1 MSLDEAEMFAAEAAK
16 FDADLDYLE
25 AATKDSGAS
34 AQASTQGPVV
44 EDSPHVLEE
53 VKNIKKKKAT
63 RKMKA
68 KGKSAGLAAAVA
80 AAAQEGRF
88 AREQEQPEP
97 EAKAEGQDKAEPEV
111 TDVVCPFAS
120 LSIFPII
127 IHSIPACLPNFD
139 AYYAWSSMQT
149 CQTKKQLRR
158 SSFQTSKRACL
169 SRLIRDP
176 QVALGFIVLE

>member
-25 AATKDSGAS
+25 AATKDGGAS
-34 AQASTQGPVV
+34 AQASTQAPVV

-53 VKNIKKKKAT
+53 VKTIKKKKAT

-68 KGKSAGLAAAVA
+68 KAKSTGLAAAVA

-88 AREQEQPEP
+88 AREGEAMPQEQP
-97 EAKAEGQDKAEPEV
+97 EPEV

-120 LSIFPII
+120 LSVFLIVIPSF
-127 IHSIPACLPNFD
+127 PACLPKFD
-139 AYYAWSSMQT
+139 AYYAWFSMQD
-149 CQTKKQLRR
+149 CQTNK
-158 SSFQTSKRACL
+158 
-169 SRLIRDP
+169 
-176 QVALGFIVLE
+176 